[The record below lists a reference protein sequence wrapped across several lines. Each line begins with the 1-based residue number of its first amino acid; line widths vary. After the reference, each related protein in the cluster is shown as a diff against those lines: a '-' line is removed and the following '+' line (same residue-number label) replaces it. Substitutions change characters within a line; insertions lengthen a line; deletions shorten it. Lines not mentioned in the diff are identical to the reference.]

1 MQQISGVKFVF
12 VHVCFFFNQFCFA
25 HLVCQIC
32 YKLCVML
39 YDLFVI
45 SVVVECQMH
54 TYCVTV
60 NSGYIKLSLISVTIS
75 LSVAVMFFA
84 VKFNSNFCKY
94 TQFYRGLMS
103 LG

>member
-1 MQQISGVKFVF
+1 
-12 VHVCFFFNQFCFA
+12 
-25 HLVCQIC
+25 
-32 YKLCVML
+32 
-39 YDLFVI
+39 
-45 SVVVECQMH
+45 MH